1 MYWTSNKK
9 QNIVYLEYSYNFK
22 QQLYAIYQPDLIYQ
36 YLVLLVSLSEIR
48 NTDIKHFDF
57 LTFKSLSKPVQFIGI
72 CFRSKTHL
80 HATRHYNISLDII

>member
-48 NTDIKHFDF
+48 NTDVKHFDF
-57 LTFKSLSKPVQFIGI
+57 LTFKSLSNPVQFIGI
-72 CFRSKTHL
+72 CFWSKTHL